1 MPENQ
6 YGTWHYIWR
15 IENMKEEYTE
25 QELLEMEVENKLAY
39 CLAKCYMRIPWKKI
53 GVKSAHKF
61 FVDRIRASSN
71 ARNFKEFLDVFT
83 KKLNVE
89 FVNIETEYVQFLDDN
104 LNITM
109 MLLRKESTYLAN
121 FALETVD
128 EIKKAEKLAKT
139 GQKTLM

>member
-1 MPENQ
+1 MGFSIISGGLINVE
-6 YGTWHYIWR
+6 
-15 IENMKEEYTE
+15 EEYTE

-39 CLAKCYMRIPWKKI
+39 VLAKCYVRIPWRKI

-89 FVNIETEYVQFLDDN
+89 FVNIETEYVQFLDEN
-104 LNITM
+104 IHITM

-121 FALETVD
+121 FALETAD
-128 EIKKAEKLAKT
+128 TLKT
-139 GQKTLM
+139 QS

>member
-1 MPENQ
+1 M
-6 YGTWHYIWR
+6 GFSI
-15 IENMKEEYTE
+15 ISGGLIKLKEEYTE

-39 CLAKCYMRIPWKKI
+39 VLAKCYIRVPWKKI

-83 KKLNVE
+83 RKLNVE
-89 FVNIETEYVQFLDDN
+89 FVNIETEYVQFLDEN
-104 LNITM
+104 IHITM

-128 EIKKAEKLAKT
+128 TLKT
-139 GQKTLM
+139 QS

>member
-1 MPENQ
+1 M
-6 YGTWHYIWR
+6 GFSI
-15 IENMKEEYTE
+15 ISGGLIKLKEEYTE

-39 CLAKCYMRIPWKKI
+39 ILAKCYIGIPWKKI

-83 KKLNVE
+83 RKLNVE
-89 FVNIETEYVQFLDDN
+89 FVNIETEIVQFLDEN
-104 LNITM
+104 IHITM

-121 FALETVD
+121 FALETAD
-128 EIKKAEKLAKT
+128 TLKT
-139 GQKTLM
+139 QS

>member
-1 MPENQ
+1 
-6 YGTWHYIWR
+6 
-15 IENMKEEYTE
+15 MKTEYTE
-25 QELLEMEVENKLAY
+25 QEQIELEIENKLAY
-39 CLAKCYMRIPWKKI
+39 VLAKCYIRIPWRKI

-83 KKLNVE
+83 KKINVE
-89 FVNIETEYVQFLDDN
+89 FVNIETEYIQFLEEH

-128 EIKKAEKLAKT
+128 TIKAEEKLAKK
-139 GQKTLM
+139 GQKTLI

>member
-1 MPENQ
+1 MGFSIISGGLIKVE
-6 YGTWHYIWR
+6 
-15 IENMKEEYTE
+15 EEYTE

-39 CLAKCYMRIPWKKI
+39 VLAKCYMKIPWKKI

-83 KKLNVE
+83 RKLNVE
-89 FVNIETEYVQFLDDN
+89 FVNIETEYVQFLDEN
-104 LNITM
+104 IHITM

-128 EIKKAEKLAKT
+128 TLKT
-139 GQKTLM
+139 QS

>member
-1 MPENQ
+1 M
-6 YGTWHYIWR
+6 GFSI
-15 IENMKEEYTE
+15 ISGGLKLKEEYSE
-25 QELLEMEVENKLAY
+25 QEQLEMEVENKLAY
-39 CLAKCYMRIPWKKI
+39 VLAKCYMKIPWRKI

-89 FVNIETEYVQFLDDN
+89 FVNIETEYVQFLDEN
-104 LNITM
+104 IHITM

-128 EIKKAEKLAKT
+128 TLKT
-139 GQKTLM
+139 QS

>member
-1 MPENQ
+1 
-6 YGTWHYIWR
+6 
-15 IENMKEEYTE
+15 MKEEYTE
-25 QELLEMEVENKLAY
+25 HELLEMEVENKLAY
-39 CLAKCYMRIPWKKI
+39 VLAKCYMKIPWRKI

-89 FVNIETEYVQFLDDN
+89 FVNIETEIVQFLDEN
-104 LNITM
+104 IHITM

-128 EIKKAEKLAKT
+128 EIKKQEK
-139 GQKTLM
+139 

>member
-1 MPENQ
+1 MGFSIISGGLIKVE
-6 YGTWHYIWR
+6 
-15 IENMKEEYTE
+15 EEYTE

-39 CLAKCYMRIPWKKI
+39 VLAKCYVRIPWRKI

-89 FVNIETEYVQFLDDN
+89 FVNIETEIVQFLDEN
-104 LNITM
+104 IHITM

-121 FALETVD
+121 FALETAD
-128 EIKKAEKLAKT
+128 TLKT
-139 GQKTLM
+139 QS

>member
-1 MPENQ
+1 M
-6 YGTWHYIWR
+6 GFSI
-15 IENMKEEYTE
+15 IFGGLIKLKEEYTE

-39 CLAKCYMRIPWKKI
+39 TLAKCYIRVPWRKI

-89 FVNIETEYVQFLDDN
+89 FVNIETEIVQFLDEN
-104 LNITM
+104 IHITM

-121 FALETVD
+121 FALETAD
-128 EIKKAEKLAKT
+128 TLKT
-139 GQKTLM
+139 QS

>member
-1 MPENQ
+1 M
-6 YGTWHYIWR
+6 GFSI
-15 IENMKEEYTE
+15 IFGGLKKMKEEYTE

-39 CLAKCYMRIPWKKI
+39 ILAKCYIRVPWRKI

-83 KKLNVE
+83 RKLNVE
-89 FVNIETEYVQFLDDN
+89 FVNIETEYVQFLDEN
-104 LNITM
+104 IHITM

-128 EIKKAEKLAKT
+128 TLKT
-139 GQKTLM
+139 QS

>member
-1 MPENQ
+1 
-6 YGTWHYIWR
+6 
-15 IENMKEEYTE
+15 MKDEYSKQE
-25 QELLEMEVENKLAY
+25 QLEMEVENKLAY
-39 CLAKCYMRIPWKKI
+39 ILAKCYMRIPWIKI

-61 FVDRIRASSN
+61 FIDRIRASSN

-83 KKLNVE
+83 KKINVE
-89 FVNIETEYVQFLDDN
+89 FVNIETEYVLFLEDH

-128 EIKKAEKLAKT
+128 ELKQQEKLAKK

>member
-1 MPENQ
+1 M
-6 YGTWHYIWR
+6 GFSI
-15 IENMKEEYTE
+15 ILGGLKKMKDEYTK

-39 CLAKCYMRIPWKKI
+39 ILAKCYMRIPWRKI

-83 KKLNVE
+83 KKINVE
-89 FVNIETEYVQFLDDN
+89 FVNVETEYVQFLEDH

>member
-1 MPENQ
+1 M
-6 YGTWHYIWR
+6 GFSI
-15 IENMKEEYTE
+15 ISGGLKLKEEYSE
-25 QELLEMEVENKLAY
+25 QELLGMEVENKLAY
-39 CLAKCYMRIPWKKI
+39 CLAKCYMKIPWKKI

-89 FVNIETEYVQFLDDN
+89 FVNIETEIVQFLDEN
-104 LNITM
+104 IHITM

-128 EIKKAEKLAKT
+128 TLKT
-139 GQKTLM
+139 QS

>member
-1 MPENQ
+1 
-6 YGTWHYIWR
+6 
-15 IENMKEEYTE
+15 MKEEYTE
-25 QELLEMEVENKLAY
+25 EELLEMEVENKLAY
-39 CLAKCYMRIPWKKI
+39 VLAKCYVRIPWKKI

-71 ARNFKEFLDVFT
+71 ARNFKEFIDVFT

-89 FVNIETEYVQFLDDN
+89 FVNIETEIVQFLEDHI
-104 LNITM
+104 NITM

-128 EIKKAEKLAKT
+128 EIKKQEKLAKT

>member
-1 MPENQ
+1 M
-6 YGTWHYIWR
+6 GFSI
-15 IENMKEEYTE
+15 ISGGLIKLKEEYTE
-25 QELLEMEVENKLAY
+25 EELLEMEVENKLAY
-39 CLAKCYMRIPWKKI
+39 VLAKCYVRIPWRKI

-89 FVNIETEYVQFLDDN
+89 FVNIETEIVQFLEDHI
-104 LNITM
+104 NITM

-121 FALETVD
+121 FALETAD
-128 EIKKAEKLAKT
+128 TLKT
-139 GQKTLM
+139 QS

>member
-1 MPENQ
+1 M
-6 YGTWHYIWR
+6 GFSI
-15 IENMKEEYTE
+15 ISGGLIKLKEEYTE

-39 CLAKCYMRIPWKKI
+39 VLAKCYMKIPWRKL

-89 FVNIETEYVQFLDDN
+89 FVNIETEIIKFLEDN

-128 EIKKAEKLAKT
+128 TLKT
-139 GQKTLM
+139 QS

>member
-1 MPENQ
+1 M
-6 YGTWHYIWR
+6 GFSI
-15 IENMKEEYTE
+15 ILGGLKDMKEEYSE
-25 QELLEMEVENKLAY
+25 QEKLEMEVEDKLAY
-39 CLAKCYMRIPWKKI
+39 CLARCYMKIPWKKI

-89 FVNIETEYVQFLDDN
+89 FVNIETEYIQFLDDN

-128 EIKKAEKLAKT
+128 ELKKADKLAKT

>member
-1 MPENQ
+1 M
-6 YGTWHYIWR
+6 GFSIVFGGLKR
-15 IENMKEEYTE
+15 MKEEYTE

-39 CLAKCYMRIPWKKI
+39 VLAKCYVRIPWRKI

-89 FVNIETEYVQFLDDN
+89 FVNIETEIVQFLDEN
-104 LNITM
+104 IHITM

-121 FALETVD
+121 FALETAD
-128 EIKKAEKLAKT
+128 TLKT
-139 GQKTLM
+139 QS

>member
-1 MPENQ
+1 
-6 YGTWHYIWR
+6 
-15 IENMKEEYTE
+15 MKEEYTE
-25 QELLEMEVENKLAY
+25 EEYLEMEVENKLAY
-39 CLAKCYMRIPWKKI
+39 VLAKCYVRIPWRKI
-53 GVKSAHKF
+53 SVKSAHKF

-83 KKLNVE
+83 RKINVE
-89 FVNIETEYVQFLDDN
+89 FVNIETEYVQFLEDN
-104 LNITM
+104 INITM

-128 EIKKAEKLAKT
+128 EIKKQEKLAKT

>member
-1 MPENQ
+1 
-6 YGTWHYIWR
+6 
-15 IENMKEEYTE
+15 MKEEYTE

-39 CLAKCYMRIPWKKI
+39 ILAKCYIRVPWKKI

-89 FVNIETEYVQFLDDN
+89 FVNIETEIVQFLEDHI
-104 LNITM
+104 NITM

-128 EIKKAEKLAKT
+128 EIKKQEKLAKI

>member
-1 MPENQ
+1 MTNK
-6 YGTWHYIWR
+6 YS
-15 IENMKEEYTE
+15 E

-39 CLAKCYMRIPWKKI
+39 ILAKCYIRIPWKKI

-61 FVDRIRASSN
+61 FVDRIRASGN
-71 ARNFKEFLDVFT
+71 TRNFKEFFDVFT
-83 KKLNVE
+83 RKINVE
-89 FVNIETEYVQFLDDN
+89 FVNIETEYIQFLEDN
-104 LNITM
+104 STITM
-109 MLLRKESTYLAN
+109 MLIRRESTYLAN

>member
-1 MPENQ
+1 M
-6 YGTWHYIWR
+6 GFSI
-15 IENMKEEYTE
+15 IFGGLKFMKEEYTE
-25 QELLEMEVENKLAY
+25 QERVEMEVENKLAY
-39 CLAKCYMRIPWKKI
+39 ILAKCYMRIPWRKI

-61 FVDRIRASSN
+61 FVDRIRASSG

-83 KKLNVE
+83 RKINVE
-89 FVNIETEYVQFLDDN
+89 FVNIETEYIQFLEDN
-104 LNITM
+104 INITM

-128 EIKKAEKLAKT
+128 EIKKHEKLEKT

>member
-1 MPENQ
+1 
-6 YGTWHYIWR
+6 
-15 IENMKEEYTE
+15 MKEEYTE
-25 QELLEMEVENKLAY
+25 EELLEMEVENKLSY
-39 CLAKCYMRIPWKKI
+39 VLAKCYVRIPWRKI

-89 FVNIETEYVQFLDDN
+89 FVNIETEIVQFLDEN
-104 LNITM
+104 IHITM

-121 FALETVD
+121 FALETAD
-128 EIKKAEKLAKT
+128 TLKT
-139 GQKTLM
+139 QS

>member
-1 MPENQ
+1 MQIIQ
-6 YGTWHYIWR
+6 YGIQHYIWR
-15 IENMKEEYTE
+15 IDVLKEEYSKQE
-25 QELLEMEVENKLAY
+25 QLEMEVENKLAY
-39 CLAKCYMRIPWKKI
+39 VLAKCYMRIPWRKI

-83 KKLNVE
+83 RKLNVE
-89 FVNIETEYVQFLDDN
+89 FVNIETEIIQFLEDN

-128 EIKKAEKLAKT
+128 TLKT
-139 GQKTLM
+139 QS

>member
-1 MPENQ
+1 M
-6 YGTWHYIWR
+6 GFSIIFGGLKR
-15 IENMKEEYTE
+15 MKEEYTE

-39 CLAKCYMRIPWKKI
+39 VLAKCYMKIPWKKI

-83 KKLNVE
+83 RKLNVE
-89 FVNIETEYVQFLDDN
+89 FVNIETEYVQFLDEN
-104 LNITM
+104 IHITM

-128 EIKKAEKLAKT
+128 TLKT
-139 GQKTLM
+139 QS

>member
-1 MPENQ
+1 MGFSIISGGLIKVE
-6 YGTWHYIWR
+6 
-15 IENMKEEYTE
+15 EEYTE
-25 QELLEMEVENKLAY
+25 QELLEMEVENKLAHV
-39 CLAKCYMRIPWKKI
+39 LAKCYVRIPWRKI

-83 KKLNVE
+83 RKLNVE
-89 FVNIETEYVQFLDDN
+89 FVNIETEYVQFLDEN
-104 LNITM
+104 IHITM

-128 EIKKAEKLAKT
+128 TLKT
-139 GQKTLM
+139 QS

>member
-1 MPENQ
+1 
-6 YGTWHYIWR
+6 
-15 IENMKEEYTE
+15 MKEEYSQ
-25 QELLEMEVENKLAY
+25 QELIELEVENKLAY
-39 CLAKCYMRIPWKKI
+39 ILARCYMRIPWRKI

-89 FVNIETEYVQFLDDN
+89 FVNIETEYIQFLEDH

-128 EIKKAEKLAKT
+128 ELKKAEKLAKT

>member
-1 MPENQ
+1 M
-6 YGTWHYIWR
+6 GFSI
-15 IENMKEEYTE
+15 ISGGLKLKEEYSK
-25 QELLEMEVENKLAY
+25 QELLGMEVENKLAY

-83 KKLNVE
+83 RKLNVE
-89 FVNIETEYVQFLDDN
+89 FVNIETEIIQFLEDN

-128 EIKKAEKLAKT
+128 TLKT
-139 GQKTLM
+139 QS

>member
-1 MPENQ
+1 M
-6 YGTWHYIWR
+6 GFSIIFGGLKR
-15 IENMKEEYTE
+15 MKEEYTE

-39 CLAKCYMRIPWKKI
+39 VLAKCYMKIPWKKI

-83 KKLNVE
+83 RKLNVE
-89 FVNIETEYVQFLDDN
+89 FVNIETEYVQFLDEN
-104 LNITM
+104 IHITM

-121 FALETVD
+121 FALETAD
-128 EIKKAEKLAKT
+128 TLKT
-139 GQKTLM
+139 QS

>member
-1 MPENQ
+1 MGFSIISGGLIKVE
-6 YGTWHYIWR
+6 
-15 IENMKEEYTE
+15 EEYTE

-39 CLAKCYMRIPWKKI
+39 VLAKCYVRIPWRKI

-83 KKLNVE
+83 RKLNVE
-89 FVNIETEYVQFLDDN
+89 FVNIETEYVQFLDEN
-104 LNITM
+104 IHITM

-128 EIKKAEKLAKT
+128 TLKT
-139 GQKTLM
+139 QS